1 MTFARRIQAAC
12 ARRHGA
18 ARRSAQW
25 TLLAVVA
32 VLAVSGCGHKTSQG
46 DVLARV
52 NGRDVSRADV
62 ALTRATA
69 HIAGVELTD
78 SQALEKAIRMEIV
91 RREADRLQVAVTD
104 AAVAARIAAVAK
116 QVGGID
122 KLNAELTKEN
132 LSTDQFRRAVADA
145 LLSEQL
151 GASKFSGLAVP
162 QAAVHAF
169 YEKNIALFT
178 VPAAVKIGSIEC
190 KLEPI
195 AARIAAELQHGA
207 SFAKMARLHSQE
219 LESGKHGGMLG
230 WVDVSSLPTPLAD
243 AIAKLHE
250 GEVSPPIASFG
261 GWFLIKFYD
270 RRTAKTSPF
279 AQVAAELRRELVRR
293 RQAGALQRW
302 VERVR
307 AHADVVIIGQGG
319 K

>member
-1 MTFARRIQAAC
+1 M
-12 ARRHGA
+12 
-18 ARRSAQW
+18 
-25 TLLAVVA
+25 VV
-32 VLAVSGCGHKTSQG
+32 VLAVSGCGHKTGQV

-52 NGRDVSRADV
+52 NGRDVSRADIT
-62 ALTRATA
+62 LMRATA

-78 SQALEKAIRMEIV
+78 SEALEKAIRMEIV
-91 RREADRLQVAVTD
+91 RREAERLQVTVAD

-116 QVGGID
+116 HVGGID

-132 LSTDQFRRAVADA
+132 LSANQFRRAVADA

-151 GASKFSGLAVP
+151 GVTKFSGLVVP
-162 QAAVHAF
+162 QVAVHAF

-178 VPAAVKIGSIEC
+178 VPAAVKIGSIES
-190 KLEPI
+190 KLQPL
-195 AARIAAELQHGA
+195 AARIAAQLQHGA
-207 SFAKMARLHSQE
+207 SFAKMARLHSQD

-230 WVDVSSLPTPLAD
+230 WVAVSSLPTPLAD
-243 AIAKLHE
+243 VIAKLHE
-250 GEVSPPIASFG
+250 GEVSSPTASFG
-261 GWFLIKFYD
+261 GWFLIKLYD

-293 RQAGALQRW
+293 RQTAALQRW

-319 K
+319 N